1 MNLMLYWIR
10 EARQYVQVPELK
22 LVMQSSADWFQ
33 RYRFCQPLGQGGMG
47 VIYLAED
54 KAQGNLQCVVKQL
67 ISKPSNP
74 DEQFEAER
82 LFKREVDILRQLD
95 HSGIVRFSDF
105 HVTDDG
111 KYFLVMD
118 YVPGKNL
125 DSIVQNY
132 GPFGSEATV
141 EIGIQCCEVLEYLH
155 ERDYPIIYRDLKPSN
170 LMLTPEG
177 QIVFID
183 FGIARMF
190 MPKQAATRV
199 VTAGYSPP
207 EQYFGRPETRS
218 DLYALGATL
227 GHLCTGVRPKPLTV
241 SAPGITHP
249 DVVPELDDLIR
260 RLTAHN
266 PEDRPFSAR
275 EIRYELYKIYHSIHP
290 DFEIPE
296 EAIAAAPA
304 AAPAKPFKHEGPV
317 TNPNLRSGLHSDS
330 SKRPANWLDREQ
342 PKEED
347 LQKVTRKDAERFDPA
362 SMHSGRKTSER
373 LSRPDARDSNYR
385 KRTQAQQPSVSFWD
399 KLKQFFNR

>member
-1 MNLMLYWIR
+1 M
-10 EARQYVQVPELK
+10 QVPELK
-22 LVMQSSADWFQ
+22 LVTLSSADWFQ

-118 YVPGKNL
+118 YIPGKNL

-155 ERDYPIIYRDLKPSN
+155 ERDQPIIYRDLKPSN

-249 DVVPELDDLIR
+249 DVIPELDDLIR

-275 EIRYELYKIYHSIHP
+275 EIRYELYRIYHSIHP

-296 EAIAAAPA
+296 EAFTAAPV
-304 AAPAKPFKHEGPV
+304 AKVVHRDGPQ
-317 TNPNLRSGLHSDS
+317 TNPNLRTGLHSDS
-330 SKRPANWLDREQ
+330 SRRPSNWLDRE
-342 PKEED
+342 PNKEED
-347 LQKVTRKDAERFDPA
+347 LQKVTRKDAERIDP
-362 SMHSGRKTSER
+362 SEIQQGSSGRGMR
-373 LSRPDARDSNYR
+373 DRINRNDSRNDSRDAYR
-385 KRTQAQQPSVSFWD
+385 RRNTQQQAPSFWD
-399 KLKQFFNR
+399 RLKQFFNK

>member
-1 MNLMLYWIR
+1 
-10 EARQYVQVPELK
+10 
-22 LVMQSSADWFQ
+22 
-33 RYRFCQPLGQGGMG
+33 MG

-54 KAQGNLQCVVKQL
+54 KAQGNIQCVVKQL

-82 LFKREVDILRQLD
+82 LFKREVEILRQLD

-260 RLTAHN
+260 RMTAHN

-275 EIRYELYKIYHSIHP
+275 EVRYDLYKIYHSIHP

-296 EAIAAAPA
+296 EALVPLQAAVAP
-304 AAPAKPFKHEGPV
+304 KKEGPP

-330 SKRPANWLDREQ
+330 SKRPANWLEREQ
-342 PKEED
+342 PKED
-347 LQKVTRKDAERFDPA
+347 DIQKVTRKDAERVNPA
-362 SMHSGRKTSER
+362 DVQHARRTSER
-373 LSRPDARDSNYR
+373 LTRPDARDSNYR
-385 KRTQAQQPSVSFWD
+385 RRNSQSQQAPQTFWD
-399 KLKQFFNR
+399 KLRQFFNK

>member
-1 MNLMLYWIR
+1 MI
-10 EARQYVQVPELK
+10 
-22 LVMQSSADWFQ
+22 QSSADWFQ

-54 KAQGNLQCVVKQL
+54 KAQGNIQCVVKQL

-74 DEQFEAER
+74 DEQFEPER
-82 LFKREVDILRQLD
+82 LFKREVEILRQLD

-155 ERDYPIIYRDLKPSN
+155 DRDQPIIYRDLKPSN

-190 MPKQAATRV
+190 MPKEAATRV

-249 DVVPELDDLIR
+249 DVIPELDDLIR
-260 RLTAHN
+260 RMTAHN

-275 EIRYELYKIYHSIHP
+275 EVRYELYKIYHGIHP

-296 EAIAAAPA
+296 EALVPMQAAVVP
-304 AAPAKPFKHEGPV
+304 KKEGPP

-330 SKRPANWLDREQ
+330 SKRPPNWLEREQ

-347 LQKVTRKDAERFDPA
+347 LQKVTRKDAERIIPSDA
-362 SMHSGRKTSER
+362 QQSRRTSER
-373 LSRPDARDSNYR
+373 LTRPDARDSNYR
-385 KRTQAQQPSVSFWD
+385 RRNAPTQQSSLSFWD
-399 KLKQFFNR
+399 KLRQFFNK

>member
-1 MNLMLYWIR
+1 MI
-10 EARQYVQVPELK
+10 
-22 LVMQSSADWFQ
+22 QSSADWFQ

-54 KAQGNLQCVVKQL
+54 KSQGNNQCVVKQL

-82 LFKREVDILRQLD
+82 LFKREVEILRQLD

-155 ERDYPIIYRDLKPSN
+155 ERDQPIIYRDLKPSN

-190 MPKQAATRV
+190 MPKEAATRV

-249 DVVPELDDLIR
+249 DVIPELDDLIR
-260 RLTAHN
+260 RMTAHN

-275 EIRYELYKIYHSIHP
+275 EVRYELYKIYHGIHP

-296 EAIAAAPA
+296 EALVPMQAAVLPQ
-304 AAPAKPFKHEGPV
+304 KEGPP

-330 SKRPANWLDREQ
+330 SKRPANWLEREQ
-342 PKEED
+342 PQDED
-347 LQKVTRKDAERFDPA
+347 LQKVTRKDAERVIPSDA
-362 SMHSGRKTSER
+362 QQARRTSER
-373 LSRPDARDSNYR
+373 LTRPDARDSNYR
-385 KRTQAQQPSVSFWD
+385 RRNAQTQQSSQSFWD
-399 KLKQFFNR
+399 RLKQFFSK

>member
-1 MNLMLYWIR
+1 M
-10 EARQYVQVPELK
+10 QVPELK
-22 LVMQSSADWFQ
+22 LVIQSSADWFQ

-54 KAQGNLQCVVKQL
+54 KAQGNIQCVVKQL

-82 LFKREVDILRQLD
+82 LFKREVEILRQLD

-155 ERDYPIIYRDLKPSN
+155 ERDQPIIYRDLKPSN

-249 DVVPELDDLIR
+249 EVVPELDDLIR
-260 RLTAHN
+260 RMTAHN

-275 EIRYELYKIYHSIHP
+275 EVRYELYKIYHSIHP

-296 EAIAAAPA
+296 EALVPLQAAVAP
-304 AAPAKPFKHEGPV
+304 KKEGPP

-330 SKRPANWLDREQ
+330 SKRPANWLEREQ
-342 PKEED
+342 PKED
-347 LQKVTRKDAERFDPA
+347 DIQKVTRKDAERVNPA
-362 SMHSGRKTSER
+362 DVQHARRTSER
-373 LSRPDARDSNYR
+373 LARPDARDSNYR
-385 KRTQAQQPSVSFWD
+385 RRNSQSQQAPQTFWD
-399 KLKQFFNR
+399 KLRQFFNK

>member
-1 MNLMLYWIR
+1 
-10 EARQYVQVPELK
+10 
-22 LVMQSSADWFQ
+22 
-33 RYRFCQPLGQGGMG
+33 MG

-54 KAQGNLQCVVKQL
+54 KGQGNRQCVVKQL

-95 HSGIVRFSDF
+95 HTGIVRFSDF

-141 EIGIQCCEVLEYLH
+141 EIGIQCCEVLEFLH
-155 ERDYPIIYRDLKPSN
+155 ERDHPIIYRDLKPSN

-249 DVVPELDDLIR
+249 DVIPELDDLIR

-275 EIRYELYKIYHSIHP
+275 EIRYELYKIYHAIHP

-296 EAIAAAPA
+296 EALMAAPVVA
-304 AAPAKPFKHEGPV
+304 TVTRKDGPP
-317 TNPNLRSGLHSDS
+317 TNPNLRSGLYSDS
-330 SKRPANWLDREQ
+330 SKRPSNWLERE
-342 PKEED
+342 PPNEED

-362 SMHSGRKTSER
+362 HQQHGSGARKTSER
-373 LSRPDARDSNYR
+373 MTRPDAKDSTYR
-385 KRTQAQQPSVSFWD
+385 RRNSQTQHAPQSFWD
-399 KLKQFFNR
+399 KLRQFFNK

>member
-1 MNLMLYWIR
+1 
-10 EARQYVQVPELK
+10 
-22 LVMQSSADWFQ
+22 
-33 RYRFCQPLGQGGMG
+33 MG

-54 KAQGNLQCVVKQL
+54 KSHGNAQCVVKQL
-67 ISKPSNP
+67 INKTSSP

-82 LFKREVDILRQLD
+82 LFKREVEILRQLD

-118 YVPGKNL
+118 YIPGKNL

-155 ERDYPIIYRDLKPSN
+155 EREYPIIYRDLKPSN

-241 SAPGITHP
+241 SAPGISHP
-249 DVVPELDDLIR
+249 DVIPELDDLIR

-296 EAIAAAPA
+296 EALLAAQAATIAPRRD
-304 AAPAKPFKHEGPV
+304 GPP

-330 SKRPANWLDREQ
+330 SRRPANWLERES

-347 LQKVTRKDAERFDPA
+347 LQKVTRKDAQRLDPPALQHA
-362 SMHSGRKTSER
+362 SGGRKMNER
-373 LSRPDARDSNYR
+373 LSRPDSRDSNYR
-385 KRTQAQQPSVSFWD
+385 KRSQSQQATPSFWD
-399 KLKQFFNR
+399 KLKQFFNK

>member
-1 MNLMLYWIR
+1 M
-10 EARQYVQVPELK
+10 QVPELK
-22 LVMQSSADWFQ
+22 LVIQSSADWFQ

-54 KAQGNLQCVVKQL
+54 KAQGNIQCVVKQL

-82 LFKREVDILRQLD
+82 LFKREVEILRQLD

-155 ERDYPIIYRDLKPSN
+155 ERDQPIIYRDLKPSN

-249 DVVPELDDLIR
+249 EVVPELDDLIR
-260 RLTAHN
+260 RMTAHN

-275 EIRYELYKIYHSIHP
+275 EVRYELYKIYHSIHP

-296 EAIAAAPA
+296 EALVPLQAAVAP
-304 AAPAKPFKHEGPV
+304 KKEGPP

-330 SKRPANWLDREQ
+330 SKRPANWLEREQ
-342 PKEED
+342 PKED
-347 LQKVTRKDAERFDPA
+347 DIQKVTRKDAERVNPA
-362 SMHSGRKTSER
+362 DVQHARRTSER
-373 LSRPDARDSNYR
+373 LTRPDARDSNYR
-385 KRTQAQQPSVSFWD
+385 RRNSQSQQAPQTFWD
-399 KLKQFFNR
+399 KLRQFFNK

>member
-1 MNLMLYWIR
+1 MT
-10 EARQYVQVPELK
+10 V
-22 LVMQSSADWFQ
+22 SSAEWFQ

-54 KAQGNLQCVVKQL
+54 KAQGNIQCVVKQL
-67 ISKPSNP
+67 ISKIGNP
-74 DEQFEAER
+74 DEQTEAER
-82 LFKREVDILRQLD
+82 LFKREVEILRQLD
-95 HSGIVRFSDF
+95 HTGIVQFSDF
-105 HVTDDG
+105 HVTPDG

-155 ERDYPIIYRDLKPSN
+155 EREQPIIYRDLKPSN
-170 LMLTPEG
+170 LMLTPDG
-177 QIVFID
+177 QIIFID

-190 MPKQAATRV
+190 MPKEAATRV

-218 DLYALGATL
+218 DLYSLGATL

-241 SAPGITHP
+241 SAPGLTHSDVLP
-249 DVVPELDDLIR
+249 DLDDLIR

-266 PEDRPFSAR
+266 PEDRPVSAR
-275 EIRYELYKIYHSIHP
+275 EIRYELYRIYHSIHP
-290 DFEIPE
+290 DFEIPA
-296 EAIAAAPA
+296 EALIVTAPQL
-304 AAPAKPFKHEGPV
+304 KKNGPN
-317 TNPNLRSGLHSDS
+317 TNANLRSGLNSDS
-330 SKRPANWLDREQ
+330 SKRPANWLDRDA

-347 LQKVTRKDAERFDPA
+347 IQKVTRKDVEKFDA
-362 SMHSGRKTSER
+362 SEINHTSMR
-373 LSRPDARDSNYR
+373 GRDSMVRAESGAR
-385 KRTQAQQPSVSFWD
+385 KRLQAQEPATLWA
-399 KLKQFFNR
+399 KLKSFLPFLK

>member
-1 MNLMLYWIR
+1 MNLLLYRYR
-10 EARQYVQVPELK
+10 EARPCVQVPELK
-22 LVMQSSADWFQ
+22 LVIQSSADWFQ

-54 KAQGNLQCVVKQL
+54 KSHGNAQCVVKQL

-82 LFKREVDILRQLD
+82 LFKREVEILRQLD

-275 EIRYELYKIYHSIHP
+275 EIRYELYKIYHGIHP

-296 EAIAAAPA
+296 EALAPI
-304 AAPAKPFKHEGPV
+304 PAVAMRKEGPP
-317 TNPNLRSGLHSDS
+317 TNPNLRSGLNSDS
-330 SKRPANWLDREQ
+330 SKRPANWLDREP
-342 PKEED
+342 PKED
-347 LQKVTRKDAERFDPA
+347 DMQKVTRKDAERFNPD
-362 SMHSGRKTSER
+362 MHGSGARKAGER
-373 LSRPDARDSNYR
+373 MTRPDAKDSTYR
-385 KRTQAQQPSVSFWD
+385 RRNTQAQQTSFWD
-399 KLKQFFNR
+399 RLRQFFGK

>member
-1 MNLMLYWIR
+1 
-10 EARQYVQVPELK
+10 
-22 LVMQSSADWFQ
+22 
-33 RYRFCQPLGQGGMG
+33 MG

-54 KAQGNLQCVVKQL
+54 KARGNAQCVVKQL

-74 DEQFEAER
+74 DEQAEGER
-82 LFKREVDILRQLD
+82 LFLREVDILKQLD
-95 HSGIVRFSDF
+95 HPGIVKFSDF
-105 HVTDDG
+105 HVTYDG

-132 GPFGSEATV
+132 GPFSSEATV
-141 EIGIQCCEVLEYLH
+141 EIAIQCCEVLEYLH
-155 ERDYPIIYRDLKPSN
+155 EREQAIIYRDLKPSN

-183 FGIARMF
+183 FGIARVF

-218 DLYALGATL
+218 DLYALGAAL
-227 GHLCTGVRPKPLTV
+227 GHLCTGVRPKPLSV
-241 SAPGITHP
+241 STPILSNPEVLPG
-249 DVVPELDDLIR
+249 LDDLVR

-266 PEDRPFSAR
+266 PEDRPATAR
-275 EIRYELYKIYHSIHP
+275 EVRYELYKLYHEVHP

-296 EAIAAAPA
+296 EALVQQQVAPEKQK
-304 AAPAKPFKHEGPV
+304 AKEKEKKKKGAIS
-317 TNPNLRSGLHSDS
+317 TNLRSGLHSDS
-330 SKRPANWLDREQ
+330 KHRPPNWLDREP

-347 LQKVTRKDAERFDPA
+347 LQKITRKDAERISAEDIAAGNSLRSSREGIPLTGPTA
-362 SMHSGRKTSER
+362 SLRNRTARQQKPGLWER
-373 LSRPDARDSNYR
+373 IKSMIPFLR
-385 KRTQAQQPSVSFWD
+385 
-399 KLKQFFNR
+399 

>member
-1 MNLMLYWIR
+1 MLYRIR

-22 LVMQSSADWFQ
+22 LAMQSSADWFQ

-54 KAQGNLQCVVKQL
+54 KSQDNLQCVVKQL

-249 DVVPELDDLIR
+249 DVIPELDDLIR

-296 EAIAAAPA
+296 EAVAATQATV
-304 AAPAKPFKHEGPV
+304 APAKPLKNDGPP

-330 SKRPANWLDREQ
+330 SKRPPNWLDREQ

-362 SMHSGRKTSER
+362 SMGRKTSER

-385 KRTQAQQPSVSFWD
+385 KRTQQQQQPVSFWD

>member
-1 MNLMLYWIR
+1 ML
-10 EARQYVQVPELK
+10 
-22 LVMQSSADWFQ
+22 SSADWFQ

-54 KAQGNLQCVVKQL
+54 KSQGNAQCVVKQL

-95 HSGIVRFSDF
+95 HSGIVHFSDF

-118 YVPGKNL
+118 YIPGKNL

-155 ERDYPIIYRDLKPSN
+155 ERDQPIIYRDLKPSN

-241 SAPGITHP
+241 SAPGIIHA

-275 EIRYELYKIYHSIHP
+275 EIRYELYRIYHAIHP

-296 EAIAAAPA
+296 EAFTAAPA
-304 AAPAKPFKHEGPV
+304 VVTTVRKDGPP

-330 SKRPANWLDREQ
+330 SKRPANWLEREQ

-347 LQKVTRKDAERFDPA
+347 VQKVTRKDAQRLE
-362 SMHSGRKTSER
+362 SQNMQHGSGARRTSER
-373 LSRPDARDSNYR
+373 LTRPDAKDSNYR
-385 KRTQAQQPSVSFWD
+385 RRTQTQQATPSFWE
-399 KLKQFFNR
+399 KLRHFFGK

>member
-1 MNLMLYWIR
+1 MI
-10 EARQYVQVPELK
+10 
-22 LVMQSSADWFQ
+22 QSSADWFQ

-54 KAQGNLQCVVKQL
+54 KAQGNIQCVVKQL

-82 LFKREVDILRQLD
+82 LFKREVEILRQLD

-155 ERDYPIIYRDLKPSN
+155 DRDQPIIYRDLKPSN

-190 MPKQAATRV
+190 MPKEAATRV

-249 DVVPELDDLIR
+249 DVIPELDDLIR
-260 RLTAHN
+260 RMTAHN

-275 EIRYELYKIYHSIHP
+275 EVRYELYKIYYGIHP

-296 EAIAAAPA
+296 EALVPMQAAVVP
-304 AAPAKPFKHEGPV
+304 KKEGPP

-330 SKRPANWLDREQ
+330 SKRPPNWLEREQ

-347 LQKVTRKDAERFDPA
+347 LQKVTRKDAERIIPSDA
-362 SMHSGRKTSER
+362 QQSRRTSER
-373 LSRPDARDSNYR
+373 LTRPDARDSNYR
-385 KRTQAQQPSVSFWD
+385 RRNAPTQQSSLSFWD
-399 KLKQFFNR
+399 KLRQFFNK

>member
-1 MNLMLYWIR
+1 MNLLLYRYR
-10 EARQYVQVPELK
+10 EARPCVQVPELK
-22 LVMQSSADWFQ
+22 LVIQSSADWFQ

-54 KAQGNLQCVVKQL
+54 KAQGNIQCVVKQL

-82 LFKREVDILRQLD
+82 LFKREVEILRQLD

-155 ERDYPIIYRDLKPSN
+155 ERDQPIIYRDLKPSN

-249 DVVPELDDLIR
+249 EVVPELDDLIR
-260 RLTAHN
+260 RMTAHN

-275 EIRYELYKIYHSIHP
+275 EVRYELYKIYHSIHP

-296 EAIAAAPA
+296 EALVPLQAAVAP
-304 AAPAKPFKHEGPV
+304 KKEGPP

-330 SKRPANWLDREQ
+330 SKRPANWLEREQ
-342 PKEED
+342 PKED
-347 LQKVTRKDAERFDPA
+347 DIQKVTRKDAERVNPA
-362 SMHSGRKTSER
+362 DVQHARRTSER
-373 LSRPDARDSNYR
+373 LARPDARDSNYR
-385 KRTQAQQPSVSFWD
+385 RRNSQSQQAPQTFWD
-399 KLKQFFNR
+399 KLRQFFNK

>member
-1 MNLMLYWIR
+1 M
-10 EARQYVQVPELK
+10 QVPELK
-22 LVMQSSADWFQ
+22 LVIQSSADWFQ

-54 KAQGNLQCVVKQL
+54 KAQGNIQCVVKQL

-82 LFKREVDILRQLD
+82 LFKREVEILRQLD

-155 ERDYPIIYRDLKPSN
+155 ERDQPIIYRDLKPSN

-249 DVVPELDDLIR
+249 EVVPELDDLIR
-260 RLTAHN
+260 RMTAHN

-275 EIRYELYKIYHSIHP
+275 EVRYELYKIYHSIHP

-296 EAIAAAPA
+296 EALVPLQAAVAP
-304 AAPAKPFKHEGPV
+304 KKEGPP

-330 SKRPANWLDREQ
+330 SKRPANWLEREQ
-342 PKEED
+342 PKED
-347 LQKVTRKDAERFDPA
+347 DIQKVTRKDAERVNPA
-362 SMHSGRKTSER
+362 DVQHARRTSER
-373 LSRPDARDSNYR
+373 LARPDARDSNYR
-385 KRTQAQQPSVSFWD
+385 RRNSQSQQATQTFWD
-399 KLKQFFNR
+399 KLRQFFNK

>member
-1 MNLMLYWIR
+1 MI
-10 EARQYVQVPELK
+10 
-22 LVMQSSADWFQ
+22 QSSADWFQ

-54 KAQGNLQCVVKQL
+54 KAQGNIQCVVKQL

-82 LFKREVDILRQLD
+82 LFKREVEILRQLD

-155 ERDYPIIYRDLKPSN
+155 DRDQPIIYRDLKPSN

-190 MPKQAATRV
+190 MPKEAATRV

-249 DVVPELDDLIR
+249 DVIPELDDLIR
-260 RLTAHN
+260 RMTAHN

-275 EIRYELYKIYHSIHP
+275 EVRYELYKIYHGIHP

-296 EAIAAAPA
+296 EALVPMQAAVVP
-304 AAPAKPFKHEGPV
+304 KKEGPP

-330 SKRPANWLDREQ
+330 SKRPPNWLEREQ

-347 LQKVTRKDAERFDPA
+347 LQKVTRKDAERIIPSDA
-362 SMHSGRKTSER
+362 QQSRRTSER
-373 LSRPDARDSNYR
+373 LTRPDARDSNYR
-385 KRTQAQQPSVSFWD
+385 RRNAPTQQSSLSFWD
-399 KLKQFFNR
+399 KLRQFFNK

>member
-1 MNLMLYWIR
+1 MTLLLYRNR
-10 EARQYVQVPELK
+10 EARHAQVPELK
-22 LVMQSSADWFQ
+22 LALQSSADWFQ

-54 KAQGNLQCVVKQL
+54 KGQGNRQCVVKQL

-95 HSGIVRFSDF
+95 HTGIVQFSDF

-132 GPFGSEATV
+132 EAFGSEATV

-155 ERDYPIIYRDLKPSN
+155 ERDHPIIYRDLKPSN

-199 VTAGYSPP
+199 VTA
-207 EQYFGRPETRS
+207 ELLTARTVFRTGRKHE
-218 DLYALGATL
+218 AICM
-227 GHLCTGVRPKPLTV
+227 HLVPLSAIFCTGVRPKPLTV

-249 DVVPELDDLIR
+249 DVIPELDDLIR

-275 EIRYELYKIYHSIHP
+275 EIRYELYKIYHAIHP

-296 EAIAAAPA
+296 EALMAAPVVA
-304 AAPAKPFKHEGPV
+304 TVTRNDGPP
-317 TNPNLRSGLHSDS
+317 TNPNLRSGLYSDS
-330 SKRPANWLDREQ
+330 SKRPSNWLEREP
-342 PKEED
+342 PKG
-347 LQKVTRKDAERFDPA
+347 KKICRK
-362 SMHSGRKTSER
+362 
-373 LSRPDARDSNYR
+373 
-385 KRTQAQQPSVSFWD
+385 
-399 KLKQFFNR
+399 

>member
-1 MNLMLYWIR
+1 M
-10 EARQYVQVPELK
+10 
-22 LVMQSSADWFQ
+22 
-33 RYRFCQPLGQGGMG
+33 
-47 VIYLAED
+47 
-54 KAQGNLQCVVKQL
+54 
-67 ISKPSNP
+67 
-74 DEQFEAER
+74 
-82 LFKREVDILRQLD
+82 
-95 HSGIVRFSDF
+95 
-105 HVTDDG
+105 
-111 KYFLVMD
+111 
-118 YVPGKNL
+118 
-125 DSIVQNY
+125 
-132 GPFGSEATV
+132 
-141 EIGIQCCEVLEYLH
+141 
-155 ERDYPIIYRDLKPSN
+155 
-170 LMLTPEG
+170 
-177 QIVFID
+177 
-183 FGIARMF
+183 
-190 MPKQAATRV
+190 
-199 VTAGYSPP
+199 
-207 EQYFGRPETRS
+207 
-218 DLYALGATL
+218 
-227 GHLCTGVRPKPLTV
+227 